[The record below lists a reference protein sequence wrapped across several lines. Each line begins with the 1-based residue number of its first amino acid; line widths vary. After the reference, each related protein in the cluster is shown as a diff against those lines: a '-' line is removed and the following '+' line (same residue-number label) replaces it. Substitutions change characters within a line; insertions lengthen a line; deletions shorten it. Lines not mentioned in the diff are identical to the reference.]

1 MSGGQAKNI
10 LLMELFA
17 NVCGMPVVLPFSHSL
32 AVVLGA
38 AMLGRF
44 AHEASRE
51 KLAEDQ
57 IGERLWNIMVSFEFL
72 LSLSLAAVDR
82 LLILKYMLQVEMTP
96 HGTLITPGASAKER
110 KLLDAKYKIFLESI
124 DIQKRWRKEME
135 AASK

>member
-1 MSGGQAKNI
+1 MNSKGHTVTSIYMSGGQAKNI

-17 NVCGMPVVLPFSHSL
+17 NTCGMPIVLPYSHSL

-51 KLAEDQ
+51 KLGDEQ
-57 IGERLWNIMVSFEFL
+57 IGERLWNIMV
-72 LSLSLAAVDR
+72 
-82 LLILKYMLQVEMTP
+82 EMTP
-96 HGTLITPGASAKER
+96 HGTLISPKATAKEK
-110 KLLDAKYKIFLESI
+110 KLLDAKYKIFRETI